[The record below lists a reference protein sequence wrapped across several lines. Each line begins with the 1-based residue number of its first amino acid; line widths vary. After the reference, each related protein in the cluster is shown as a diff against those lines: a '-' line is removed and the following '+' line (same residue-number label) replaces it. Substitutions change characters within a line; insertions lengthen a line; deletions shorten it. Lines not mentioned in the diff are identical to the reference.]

1 MHEIDLR
8 IERGE
13 ILGVI
18 GYSGAG
24 KSTLARLINGLEKP
38 TAGTI
43 EVAGP
48 PQTPRAAGRGGGE
61 PPRHGGKEKQMNQLP
76 TAPVTPH
83 ISAHLR
89 ACGVVDT
96 GERLSHP
103 AFADFAARLGAGE
116 GCIDVEHLLSWCIG
130 AALQR
135 AFPPSAGPGALLACT

>member
-1 MHEIDLR
+1 MSDAPAVEFRSVSKVFRTGKREHTVLHEIDLR

-48 PQTPRAAGRGGGE
+48 PQNREAAGRGR
-61 PPRHGGKEKQMNQLP
+61 PR
-76 TAPVTPH
+76 
-83 ISAHLR
+83 R
-89 ACGVVDT
+89 A
-96 GERLSHP
+96 RKP
-103 AFADFAARLGAGE
+103 QNF
-116 GCIDVEHLLSWCIG
+116 
-130 AALQR
+130 
-135 AFPPSAGPGALLACT
+135 

>member
-43 EVAGP
+43 EVAGGP
-48 PQTPRAAGRGGGE
+48 PPRGGG
-61 PPRHGGKEKQMNQLP
+61 GGGGAGGGGFFP
-76 TAPVTPH
+76 
-83 ISAHLR
+83 
-89 ACGVVDT
+89 
-96 GERLSHP
+96 
-103 AFADFAARLGAGE
+103 RLGA
-116 GCIDVEHLLSWCIG
+116 L
-130 AALQR
+130 
-135 AFPPSAGPGALLACT
+135 AGPAPSETGWPTADLPCVTPRRCT